1 MPHKRAKR
9 SVREAETAKK
19 GKNLA
24 PSTASTRAE
33 YDDTPK
39 SASRILNS
47 WKVQSAFRSS
57 GRINS
62 EDVGGHRPSL
72 GSGPSKNGSTSNS
85 ATAGSSKDNA
95 KGKTKIPSILPNES
109 LGEYN
114 RRVEQLLRPG
124 VNKAIQDAASIKAA
138 EEAAARKEKKD
149 RKKRTRIEKLV
160 KDGKMP
166 KEALD
171 KLLAEQAAEKAAG
184 VNGDSKGK
192 RKRTGADEEDGEE
205 AAGGSDDEGING
217 SEPKQNRRPAKEF
230 ASLPAPRRLNDIVQ
244 APPQLPHLR
253 RSGTPAST
261 TKSKEAY
268 AAVGNSG
275 RNPLNAGQRRIL
287 EEERER
293 VVKLYRE
300 MKEKKEVEREQEKV
314 KVGNKGKATSK
325 KAVVE
330 Q

>member
-24 PSTASTRAE
+24 PSAASTKAE

-62 EDVGGHRPSL
+62 EDVGGSRPS
-72 GSGPSKNGSTSNS
+72 GSSKNGSTSAS
-85 ATAGSSKDNA
+85 ASASSFSASENNP

-124 VNKAIQDAASIKAA
+124 VNKAIQEAASTKAA

-171 KLLAEQAAEKAAG
+171 KLIAEQAAEKNAAAADAKG
-184 VNGDSKGK
+184 KGK
-192 RKRTGADEEDGEE
+192 RKRTGADDDEDGDD
-205 AAGGSDDEGING
+205 GDEG
-217 SEPKQNRRPAKEF
+217 SEDEGLGGAEQKQNRRPAKEF
-230 ASLPAPRRLNDIVQ
+230 ASMPGPRRLNDIVQ

-253 RSGTPAST
+253 KSGTQSSASGR
-261 TKSKEAY
+261 SKEAY

-300 MKEKKEVEREQEKV
+300 MKEKKEVEREKEKV
-314 KVGNKGKATSK
+314 GSK
-325 KAVVE
+325 SASRERVRKL
-330 Q
+330 

>member
-24 PSTASTRAE
+24 PSDASTKSE

-62 EDVGGHRPSL
+62 EDVGGNRP
-72 GSGPSKNGSTSNS
+72 KNASASTSFSNN
-85 ATAGSSKDNA
+85 SKDNNA

-124 VNKAIQDAASIKAA
+124 VNKAIQEAASTKAA
-138 EEAAARKEKKD
+138 EDAAARKEKKD
-149 RKKRTRIEKLV
+149 RKKRSRIEKLV

-171 KLLAEQAAEKAAG
+171 KLIAEQQAEKSAG
-184 VNGDSKGK
+184 GAVDAKGK
-192 RKRTGADEEDGEE
+192 RKRGGEDDDGDDGDKDDQEPMDSDE
-205 AAGGSDDEGING
+205 AAM
-217 SEPKQNRRPAKEF
+217 KQNRRPAKEF
-230 ASLPAPRRLNDIVQ
+230 ASMPAPRRLNDVVQ

-253 RSGTPAST
+253 RSGTQPSS

-300 MKEKKEVEREQEKV
+300 MKEKKEAEREKEKE
-314 KVGNKGKATSK
+314 KEKSGNKGKGTSK
-325 KAVVE
+325 KVVVE